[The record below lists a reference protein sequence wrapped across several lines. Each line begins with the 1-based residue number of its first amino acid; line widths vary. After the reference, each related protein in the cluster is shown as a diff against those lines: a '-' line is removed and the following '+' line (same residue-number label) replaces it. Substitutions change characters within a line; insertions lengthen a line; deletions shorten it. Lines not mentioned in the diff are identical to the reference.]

1 MSVMIAIKFPVS
13 ADVME
18 KVVNDHRETMM
29 SIIEDGKSYGAI
41 HHQFAADPDGAAMVV
56 DEWPDEESF
65 RSFFEEASP
74 DIMEMMD
81 RAGVTTRPEPEFW
94 RHLDVKDDIG

>member
-65 RSFFEEASP
+65 HRFFGQQD
-74 DIMEMMD
+74 DIKKVMAA
-81 RAGVTTRPEPEFW
+81 AGVASEPTITVYRIMDTADRF
-94 RHLDVKDDIG
+94 